1 MYVYAW
7 EACESCSLVPLA
19 KGGATIGTPS
29 LTQCKAEEDTQGEE
43 EDGTQDPQ
51 ASEVILEDTNSA
63 SRAASHHHYRGLDD
77 GVSPRVRLLGY
88 SRGHLGCWVTLTSG
102 VRVGRR
108 GRSGDGPI
116 VVLLLLRAVVV
127 STRDGVVG
135 GRSVLEKRFAVH
147 HLARRNVSSTCLVV

>member
-1 MYVYAW
+1 MG
-7 EACESCSLVPLA
+7 LLA
-19 KGGATIGTPS
+19 
-29 LTQCKAEEDTQGEE
+29 
-43 EDGTQDPQ
+43 
-51 ASEVILEDTNSA
+51 
-63 SRAASHHHYRGLDD
+63 
-77 GVSPRVRLLGY
+77 
-88 SRGHLGCWVTLTSG
+88 LTSG

-116 VVLLLLRAVVV
+116 VVLLLLLRAVVV

>member
-1 MYVYAW
+1 MG
-7 EACESCSLVPLA
+7 LLA
-19 KGGATIGTPS
+19 
-29 LTQCKAEEDTQGEE
+29 
-43 EDGTQDPQ
+43 
-51 ASEVILEDTNSA
+51 
-63 SRAASHHHYRGLDD
+63 
-77 GVSPRVRLLGY
+77 
-88 SRGHLGCWVTLTSG
+88 LTSG

-116 VVLLLLRAVVV
+116 VVLLLLLLRAVVV